1 MDNGLRVVH
10 SQDAATRMVAV
21 NVLYDVG
28 SRDEHPDHTGFAHLF
43 EHLMFGGTAHIPDF
57 DIPMQRSGGEGNA
70 FTNNDVTNF
79 YSTLPAHHIETA
91 FWMESDRM
99 MSLDLSPRSLEVQR
113 SVVMEEYKQRV
124 LNLPYGDVT
133 HLLLP
138 LAYQAHP
145 YRWPVIGRELS
156 HIANATLDEVKAFY
170 SRFYNPGRA
179 ILAVTGNVEW
189 DEVISLAEK
198 WFGEIPAGPAYQ
210 RNMPKEPKQTVQRR
224 LEVNRPVTQDALYM
238 SFHSPGCMHPDLY
251 VCDVLSDILS
261 NGDSSRLRQR
271 LVHEQKVFSAIDA
284 PLTGTRD
291 AGLLDIKGKLASGVT
306 LPQAEEAVW
315 KELRLLMTQAVDE
328 YELQK
333 VKNKYESVQTF
344 GRINYQRLAFRL
356 AWFELNGKAEL
367 IDEELEKYQSV
378 SQDQLLTVA
387 GELFRE
393 DNASVLYYAKQ

>member
-1 MDNGLRVVH
+1 MVH
-10 SQDAATRMVAV
+10 SQDTATRMVAV

-224 LEVNRPVTQDALYM
+224 LEVSRPVTQDALYM
-238 SFHSPGCMHPDLY
+238 SFHSPDCMHPDLY